1 MEGSVTDYKKNTPIG
16 DMVDHVEICG
26 RSLRAYFTVGTE
38 ITTMPYYAKAAETMT
53 PDSDLA
59 KAADE
64 IGMEITKL
72 LRAEE
77 VYHAYWHTFFRYARK
92 RTKDTDEGRSD
103 HVSEGE

>member
-1 MEGSVTDYKKNTPIG
+1 
-16 DMVDHVEICG
+16 
-26 RSLRAYFTVGTE
+26 
-38 ITTMPYYAKAAETMT
+38 MPYYAKAAETMT